1 MSKEDIKKTLD
12 SLDGKDTTT
21 KDDDKSTFTKRKVN
35 LILNFCILGITM
47 SYVLAF
53 LDKVQIAESL
63 SSTMATVIIGTMAP
77 YMCKAFFE
85 TREQKVNALKKAS
98 MLAELEDMS
107 DSVEQETVDEED
119 DSVDTHTPLDE
130 ESEDIYMEESYNR

>member
-1 MSKEDIKKTLD
+1 MPSERT
-12 SLDGKDTTT
+12 
-21 KDDDKSTFTKRKVN
+21 
-35 LILNFCILGITM
+35 
-47 SYVLAF
+47 
-53 LDKVQIAESL
+53 
-63 SSTMATVIIGTMAP
+63 
-77 YMCKAFFE
+77 
-85 TREQKVNALKKAS
+85 LKKAS

>member
-1 MSKEDIKKTLD
+1 MSKEDIKKALD

-85 TREQKVNALKKAS
+85 TREQKSNALKKAS

-119 DSVDTHTPLDE
+119 DTVDTHTPLDE
-130 ESEDIYMEESYNR
+130 EYEDVYMEESSNR

>member
-1 MSKEDIKKTLD
+1 MSKEDIKKALD

-85 TREQKVNALKKAS
+85 TREQKANALKKAS

-119 DSVDTHTPLDE
+119 DTVDTHTPLDE